1 MARSITAEDLRR
13 LWANHQ
19 EVALLDVREEGPYA
33 EAHPLFVS
41 CPIVLYDNG
50 EGYVSRAVD
59 RIHSLGYQDVAI
71 FEGGLSS
78 YARVGEVY
86 RDVNVPSKAFGELVE
101 SINYTPSLSAAE
113 VKTLLDSEKD
123 VLSRGELA
131 YRFFET
137 VRSPETTVIV
147 NCAGQTR
154 SIIGAESLINLGGF
168 DLETQ
173 KTERAPQPST
183 EATEKAREHAKFWA
197 GRVGVN
203 YITGCQLGKF
213 IAEAEDRTLYLL
225 DVRDPE
231 EFAIQHPPNLTNSP
245 GGQLVQATDEW
256 VGVRGARV
264 VLYDT
269 DGAYV
274 LEEDTTVPHG
284 LEVFRES
291 EWHPQTS
298 NSITAEELE
307 ALEATVV
314 DLARSPLYSKGHIPG
329 AWFASGPE
337 LARDLKAISG
347 TGLIVLTSPDGRI
360 SAMNIDYA
368 RKSTSRQVKYL
379 TGGTAAWTAA
389 GHPLETQTR
398 WLSQPIDVYKR
409 P

>member
-123 VLSRGELA
+123 V
-131 YRFFET
+131 
-137 VRSPETTVIV
+137 
-147 NCAGQTR
+147 
-154 SIIGAESLINLGGF
+154 GF